1 MTTLIMVI
9 TTRKAILIL
18 GYTKWNKYSAN
29 ALLGAIEKEGLDERV
44 RITTSDLRE
53 LPNLIVSDLR
63 AKYELIIVAIS
74 LMSTQLPQSLN
85 LIKEIVGRVRRV
97 GALVLVG
104 GPHATG
110 DPYGSLLSLGFDI
123 AFLGESEKTFTSFLR
138 ALVEGEDPLQVQ
150 GIAFWDGEKVILK
163 NRPRPIDLSEYPP
176 FSIKYGLL
184 GPIEISRGCPFACK
198 YCQVSYMFGAR
209 FRHRE
214 VNSVIR
220 YALALIKRGLR
231 DIRFISPNS
240 FGYGSDGKSI
250 NVEAMSQLV
259 SELQKV
265 RELGGRIYLGTFPSE
280 VRPDF
285 VNEES
290 VKLIK
295 GRVDNKRITIGA
307 QSGSDRVLKFI
318 GRSHTVEDVLNAVRI
333 LRQYGFGVD
342 VDYIFGLPGES
353 EEDTKETIAHMVKVA
368 SMGARVHAHVFLPLP
383 GTPFAFE
390 APGRITPNLRR
401 ELFKLLG
408 RGLVYGQ
415 WAKQELLASE
425 IDRLRRDY
433 VIIVTPRRAE
443 EALAK
448 LSKSGCKARP
458 ISEVLS
464 KVMRIKT

>member
-1 MTTLIMVI
+1 MVI
-9 TTRKAILIL
+9 STRKAVLIF
-18 GYTKWNKYSAN
+18 GYTKWNKYSVS

-44 RITTSDLRE
+44 RIIISDLRE
-53 LPNLIVSDLR
+53 LPKLITSDLR
-63 AKYELIIVAIS
+63 AKYELMIVAIS
-74 LMSTQLPQSLN
+74 LMSTQLPLFLN
-85 LIKEIVGRVRRV
+85 LIREITSSARRV
-97 GALVLVG
+97 GALALVG

-123 AFLGESEKTFTSFLR
+123 AFLGESEETFTGFLR
-138 ALVEGEDPLQVQ
+138 AIIEGEDPLQVQ

-163 NRPRPIDLSEYPP
+163 GRPRPINLSEYPP
-176 FSIKYGLL
+176 FSLKYGLL
-184 GPIEISRGCPFACK
+184 GPIEISRGCPHACK
-198 YCQVSYMFGAR
+198 YCQVSYMFGVR

-214 VNSVIR
+214 VNNIIR
-220 YALALIKRGLR
+220 YALALVKRGLR

-240 FGYGSDGKSI
+240 FGYGSDGRSLNI
-250 NVEAMSQLV
+250 EAMSELV
-259 SELQKV
+259 SELQKI

-285 VNEES
+285 VNEN
-290 VKLIK
+290 VAKLIR
-295 GRVDNKRITIGA
+295 GSVDNKRIIIGA

-318 GRSHTVEDVLNAVRI
+318 GRSHTAEDVLNAVRI

-342 VDYIFGLPGES
+342 VDYIFGLPGEG
-353 EEDTKETIAHMVKVA
+353 EEDIEETIAHMVKVA

-415 WAKQELLASE
+415 WARQELLASE
-425 IDRLRRDY
+425 IDRLRKDY
-433 VIIVTPRRAE
+433 TIIMTPRRAE

-448 LSKSGCKARP
+448 LSKLGCRARP
-458 ISEVLS
+458 IGVLLSEVM
-464 KVMRIKT
+464 KIKT